1 MSKIENS
8 HLIQVYTSSNS
19 IWRGYDTSTI
29 KFDVKVDKRYLVQNN
44 NCNHNPNHA
53 FHDASTMSSTTNHND
68 NGLLAQQNDEE
79 QPKLHQYQLI
89 AYVED
94 YNTKSTYW
102 GRALGLRF
110 LKQHDENDSPNHSN
124 HGNDN
129 NDEEQSWDS
138 NEGDNKNPTIDIDS
152 DPYFQLVASIPR
164 DAFQDG
170 DKIRIIVEAVPL
182 FDTDSSLY
190 TVFGASRVIS

>member
-19 IWRGYDTSTI
+19 IWRGHDTSVI
-29 KFDVKVDKRYLVQNN
+29 KFDVKVDKRFLVQHNN
-44 NCNHNPNHA
+44 YDHNHNHS
-53 FHDASTMSSTTNHND
+53 FASTMSSTTNHND
-68 NGLLAQQNDEE
+68 NGLFAQQNDEE
-79 QPKLHQYQLI
+79 QPKLNHYQLI

-110 LKQHDENDSPNHSN
+110 LNDSPNHGN
-124 HGNDN
+124 HSSDN
-129 NDEEQSWDS
+129 NDEDQSWDS
-138 NEGDNKNPTIDIDS
+138 NEGDNKNPTIHIGS

-170 DKIRIIVEAVPL
+170 DEIRIIVEAVPL
-182 FDTDSSLY
+182 FDSDSCLY
-190 TVFGASRVIS
+190 TFFGASRVIS